1 MEMEN
6 TMKKTRN
13 KKKIEAEKLREE
25 LEKEMKLLKELQ
37 LISKEN

>member
-1 MEMEN
+1 
-6 TMKKTRN
+6 MKKTRN